1 MVSTSDGTTW
11 VERLK
16 AGGDEQAVA
25 LEELRGI
32 LLRGLRSTVSKR
44 GADPAFSDDIVQE
57 SLLRILDNLDSF
69 EGRSK
74 FTTWA
79 MTIAVRTAV
88 SELRRKHY
96 KNVSLDATTDDSIK
110 IDIPA
115 EKQKSPAEQAEQRSI
130 LEHLQQAIDQ
140 DLTEKQRIV
149 VRGALSGIPMEEIAR
164 RMNSNRNAVYKMFHD
179 ARQRLKSSLE
189 AADYSPTDIQAAFN

>member
-16 AGGDEQAVA
+16 SGGEQQAVA
-25 LEELRGI
+25 LEELRTI
-32 LLRGLRSTVSKR
+32 LLRGLKSTVSKR
-44 GADPAFSDDIVQE
+44 GADPAFSEDIVQE
-57 SLLRILDNLDSF
+57 ALIRILDNLDSF

-79 MTIAVRTAV
+79 MTIAVRTAI

-96 KNVSLDATTDDSIK
+96 KNVSLDATTDDSIR
-110 IDIPA
+110 IDVPA
-115 EKQKSPAEQAEQRSI
+115 EKQKTPAEQAEQRSI
-130 LEHLQQAIDQ
+130 LDRLQQAIDQ

-164 RMNSNRNAVYKMFHD
+164 RMHSNRNAVYKMFHD

-189 AADYSPTDIQAAFN
+189 AADFSPSDIQAAFN

>member
-1 MVSTSDGTTW
+1 MSTTSDGALW
-11 VERLK
+11 IARLK
-16 AGGDEQAVA
+16 AGGNEQAVA
-25 LEELRGI
+25 LEELRAI

-44 GADPAFSDDIVQE
+44 GADPGFSEDIVQE
-57 SLLRILDNLDSF
+57 ALLRILDNLDSF

-88 SELRRKHY
+88 SELRRRHY
-96 KNVSLDATTDDSIK
+96 KNVSLDATTDDSLK
-110 IDIPA
+110 IELPA
-115 EKQKSPAEQAEQRSI
+115 DGQKSPAEQVEQRSI
-130 LEHLQQAIDQ
+130 LEQLQRAIDD
-140 DLTEKQRIV
+140 DLTEKQRVV

-164 RMNSNRNAVYKMFHD
+164 RTNSNRNAVYKVFHD

-189 AADYSPTDIQAAFN
+189 AADYSLTDIEAAFT

>member
-16 AGGDEQAVA
+16 AGGDEQAAA
-25 LEELRGI
+25 LEELRSV
-32 LLRGLRSTVSKR
+32 LLRGLKSTVSKR
-44 GADPAFSDDIVQE
+44 GADPGFAEDIVQE
-57 SLLRILDNLDSF
+57 ALLRILDNLDSF

-74 FTTWA
+74 FTTWS
-79 MTIAVRTAV
+79 MTIAVRTAI

-96 KNVSLDATTDDSIK
+96 KNVSLDATTDDSIH
-110 IDIPA
+110 IEVPA
-115 EKQKSPAEQAEQRSI
+115 EKQKTPAEQAEQRSI
-130 LEHLQQAIDQ
+130 LEQLQQAIDE

-189 AADYSPTDIQAAFN
+189 AADFSPTDIQAAFS